1 MRWNAL
7 TLGFHRQNSSHSS
20 QKYLWIRFVFN
31 RARSTLYSALAEV
44 PGKRILMKYYYRF
57 RNVLVTWRS
66 GNETGGCTEGP
77 SPEFDSGQNLI
88 FFFSF
93 FFSFTFSLRF
103 GYCSFVLFL
112 YIDLKD
118 FLIHRFSSQL
128 PYFPF
133 NFLPF
138 SGSPSRSCDSRI
150 SSIVY
155 LSFNKKVNK

>member
-1 MRWNAL
+1 M
-7 TLGFHRQNSSHSS
+7 
-20 QKYLWIRFVFN
+20 
-31 RARSTLYSALAEV
+31 
-44 PGKRILMKYYYRF
+44 
-57 RNVLVTWRS
+57 LVTWRS
-66 GNETGGCTEGP
+66 GNETGGCAEGP

-88 FFFSF
+88 YFFS

-118 FLIHRFSSQL
+118 FLIHKFSSLL

-138 SGSPSRSCDSRI
+138 SGSPSRGPAIRVFLVLCT
-150 SSIVY
+150 
-155 LSFNKKVNK
+155 